1 MVDVDAAANTSKEV
15 AGVDGGGADPSKG
28 GIAEA

>member
-1 MVDVDAAANTSKEV
+1 MVDVVAATNISKDA
-15 AGVDGGGADPSKG
+15 AGVDGGGADPSWR